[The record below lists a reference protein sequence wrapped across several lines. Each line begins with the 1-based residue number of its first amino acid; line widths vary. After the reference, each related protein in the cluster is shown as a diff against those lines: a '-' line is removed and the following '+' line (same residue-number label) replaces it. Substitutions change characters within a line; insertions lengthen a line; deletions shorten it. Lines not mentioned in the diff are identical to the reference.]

1 MQQSR
6 FALPKPDRNVP
17 TTHILKVPRLRD
29 MGEVTSEHLATSLM
43 AEVQTHPV
51 SQTEMLGE
59 RPLQGLLITRF
70 DRVTLG
76 TNISR
81 LHQEDFA
88 QALGLGPSL
97 KYERNGTPERRFSAR
112 AIGSVLRQT
121 ENPGLAR
128 MAFLDVTL
136 ANLLLGN
143 TDNHAKNHAL
153 LYTGARPTLA
163 PAYDIFPTLIDAEVT
178 HQMSFDIGTAIMT
191 DEITPADLD
200 ACILDLGFPRF
211 APTLKRHVQS
221 LIRSAVERI
230 DSQQGLQRKQIGDV
244 IAEQARSL
252 ASAAG
257 LEVAIPERD
266 AIILN
271 RP

>member
-1 MQQSR
+1 
-6 FALPKPDRNVP
+6 
-17 TTHILKVPRLRD
+17 
-29 MGEVTSEHLATSLM
+29 
-43 AEVQTHPV
+43 
-51 SQTEMLGE
+51 
-59 RPLQGLLITRF
+59 
-70 DRVTLG
+70 
-76 TNISR
+76 
-81 LHQEDFA
+81 
-88 QALGLGPSL
+88 
-97 KYERNGTPERRFSAR
+97 
-112 AIGSVLRQT
+112 
-121 ENPGLAR
+121 

-178 HQMSFDIGTAIMT
+178 HQLSFNIGSAVMT

-200 ACILDLGFPRF
+200 AFILNLGFPRF
-211 APTLKRHVQS
+211 APALKRHVQS
-221 LIRSAVERI
+221 LLRSAIKRI
-230 DSQQGLQRKQIGDV
+230 DSLQGLQRKQIGDV

-252 ASAAG
+252 ATAAA
-257 LEVAIPERD
+257 LEIAVLKQY